1 MEGLNINN
9 ILDED
14 EMSLFTDD
22 GATTEKEEDK
32 VVDTEEN
39 NKESEQTAEVNT
51 EDLFGDQESVG
62 SEEDNKGNEEDTHS
76 NKDAESPKSNFFS
89 SIAEAFA
96 EEGILPNLDEDTA
109 KNIKSPED
117 FRKAIDDYIK
127 SELDEQQQR
136 IKDALDNN
144 IDTSVVRQYE
154 GILNYLNNMSED
166 SLKAENEDA
175 ENLRRRLIY
184 QDYINRGFDKTR
196 AEKEVNKSIQNGTD
210 IDDAI
215 DAWNSNKEFY
225 SDGYNNLIKKA
236 KEEKAA
242 EEAATKERA
251 ENLRKNMLD
260 VNNSFFGDYDIDKA
274 TRQKA
279 YECISKPVYRDKQTG
294 ETYTT
299 IQKYEMDNS
308 DEFISK
314 LGLIFTLTDG
324 FKSLDGLVKGRVKRE
339 VKKGLKDLENKI
351 NNTSRDQYGNLK
363 YVSGV
368 DDDSYLGKGIRL
380 NI

>member
-32 VVDTEEN
+32 VVDTEES
-39 NKESEQTAEVNT
+39 NKESEQTAEVST

-144 IDTSVVRQYE
+144 VDTNVVRQYE

-166 SLKAENEDA
+166 FLKAENEDA

-184 QDYINRGFDKTR
+184 QDYINRG
-196 AEKEVNKSIQNGTD
+196 I
-210 IDDAI
+210 
-215 DAWNSNKEFY
+215 
-225 SDGYNNLIKKA
+225 
-236 KEEKAA
+236 
-242 EEAATKERA
+242 
-251 ENLRKNMLD
+251 
-260 VNNSFFGDYDIDKA
+260 
-274 TRQKA
+274 
-279 YECISKPVYRDKQTG
+279 
-294 ETYTT
+294 
-299 IQKYEMDNS
+299 
-308 DEFISK
+308 
-314 LGLIFTLTDG
+314 
-324 FKSLDGLVKGRVKRE
+324 
-339 VKKGLKDLENKI
+339 
-351 NNTSRDQYGNLK
+351 
-363 YVSGV
+363 
-368 DDDSYLGKGIRL
+368 
-380 NI
+380 